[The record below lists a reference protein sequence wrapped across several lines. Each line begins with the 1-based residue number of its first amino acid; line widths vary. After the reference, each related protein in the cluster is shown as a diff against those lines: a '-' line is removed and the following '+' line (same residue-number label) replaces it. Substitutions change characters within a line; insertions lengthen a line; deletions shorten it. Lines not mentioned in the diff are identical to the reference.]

1 MSDDVSFGSD
11 IQPSILFVPPK
22 PGRCVGD
29 PVEMQRARALMSIPT
44 FDNPLAYIT
53 LMQSMI
59 AEATTNWL
67 AYKSAVTAD
76 YANAYADQAGTLKSV
91 KKKMQERM
99 EREKEFA
106 VFALNLVTVG
116 IGGALAGNA
125 VKLGFKSLG
134 AKEAF
139 FEKAGEVAKEKIS
152 EPIAKVTEWG
162 YKKLGLELEDD
173 PFEPASMS
181 PTEFGERMGTTL
193 LYQSATLQ
201 GSLTKIQLAG
211 GYTLQGVR
219 NLAQIIIPSPF
230 IQNAP
235 KEEIRPGDLK
245 AKALLAL
252 WLGWAWARD
261 DAYWRVHGRS
271 VYDDRDRNERQDF
284 EPIRKKLLSIGVPMN
299 VVSHK
304 ETEYHWM
311 NEQEQVDRIDMPGF
325 LDWAGSTAWIP
336 LMFNK
341 TTPQDDAWVA
351 KMPLQM
357 AQVKLKKAIKQ
368 VGGGED

>member
-1 MSDDVSFGSD
+1 MSDDNVSFASN

-44 FDNPLAYIT
+44 FENPLAYIT

-91 KKKMQERM
+91 KKRMQERM

-162 YKKLGLELEDD
+162 YKKLGLE
-173 PFEPASMS
+173 
-181 PTEFGERMGTTL
+181 
-193 LYQSATLQ
+193 
-201 GSLTKIQLAG
+201 
-211 GYTLQGVR
+211 
-219 NLAQIIIPSPF
+219 
-230 IQNAP
+230 
-235 KEEIRPGDLK
+235 
-245 AKALLAL
+245 
-252 WLGWAWARD
+252 AR
-261 DAYWRVHGRS
+261 GRS
-271 VYDDRDRNERQDF
+271 VRAGQHVAY
-284 EPIRKKLLSIGVPMN
+284 GV
-299 VVSHK
+299 
-304 ETEYHWM
+304 
-311 NEQEQVDRIDMPGF
+311 R
-325 LDWAGSTAWIP
+325 
-336 LMFNK
+336 
-341 TTPQDDAWVA
+341 
-351 KMPLQM
+351 
-357 AQVKLKKAIKQ
+357 
-368 VGGGED
+368 